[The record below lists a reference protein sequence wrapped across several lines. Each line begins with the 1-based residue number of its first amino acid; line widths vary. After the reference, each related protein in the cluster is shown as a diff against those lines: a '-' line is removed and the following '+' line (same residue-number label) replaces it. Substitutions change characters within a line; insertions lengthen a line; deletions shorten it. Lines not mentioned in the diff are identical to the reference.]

1 MAATTLDR
9 IDPRVRRTREL
20 LTTAFADLVSER
32 GFAAVTV
39 QDVAERAGINR
50 ATFYAHYDDKFALF
64 DQMVRSVF
72 RAELERRLPA
82 AERFDLDALP
92 LLVRVVLDALVQI
105 HEHCGPRGVNSAPPI
120 EGLVQDEVQQYIRA
134 WLDAFAGA
142 RKRRVSAATAAL
154 VVSSG
159 IIGAGVAWS
168 RTAKRA
174 PVDRLVREICELLV
188 PALN

>member
-1 MAATTLDR
+1 MATTLAR
-9 IDPRVRRTREL
+9 TDPRVRRTREL
-20 LTTAFADLVSER
+20 LTTAFADLMNER
-32 GFAAVTV
+32 GFASVTV

-64 DQMVRSVF
+64 DQMVRNVL
-72 RAELERRLPA
+72 RAELERRLPPPD
-82 AERFDLDALP
+82 RFDLDGLP
-92 LLVRVVLDALVQI
+92 LLVRVVLETLVQI
-105 HEHCGPRGVNSAPPI
+105 HEHCGPRGVSGAPPI

-134 WLDAFAGA
+134 WLDASAGA
-142 RKRRVSAATAAL
+142 RKRRVSVATTAL

-159 IIGAGVAWS
+159 IIGAGVPWS

-174 PVDRLVREICELLV
+174 PVERLVREICELLV

>member
-1 MAATTLDR
+1 VATTLAR

-20 LTTAFADLVSER
+20 LTTAFGDLMTER

-64 DQMVRSVF
+64 DQMVRSLF
-72 RAELERRLPA
+72 RAELERRLPPA
-82 AERFDLDALP
+82 DRFDLDGLP
-92 LLVRVVLDALVQI
+92 LLVRVVLETLVQI
-105 HEHCGPRGVNSAPPI
+105 HEHCGPHGLSGTPPL
-120 EGLVQDEVQQYIRA
+120 EGIVQDEVQLYVRA
-134 WLDAFAGA
+134 WLDASAGA

-159 IIGAGVAWS
+159 IIGAGVPWS
-168 RTAKRA
+168 RTAKRP
-174 PVDRLVREICELLV
+174 PVERLVREICELLV
-188 PALN
+188 PALS

>member
-1 MAATTLDR
+1 MPTALTRT
-9 IDPRVRRTREL
+9 DPRVRRTREL
-20 LTTAFADLVSER
+20 LTTAFAGLMNEQ
-32 GFAAVTV
+32 GFASVTV

-64 DQMVRSVF
+64 DEMVRNVF
-72 RAELERRLPA
+72 RAELERRLPPPD
-82 AERFDLDALP
+82 RFDLDGLP
-92 LLVRVVLDALVQI
+92 LLVRVVLETLVQI
-105 HEHCGPRGVNSAPPI
+105 HEHCGPRGMTGAPPI
-120 EGLVQDEVQQYIRA
+120 EALVQDEVQRYVSA
-134 WLDAFAGA
+134 WLDASAGA

-174 PVDRLVREICELLV
+174 PVERLVREICELLV
-188 PALN
+188 PALT